1 MSLALQARIKGWIA
15 HGMAG
20 FDFEKV
26 RKVLQ
31 VPDNFN
37 VECMIAVGKQ
47 GEIETSVPERMQKSE
62 KPNER
67 KHIKDIVSEGKF
79 PKEKWK

>member
-1 MSLALQARIKGWIA
+1 MKNLVA

-20 FDFEKV
+20 FDYGKAKLILKIPE
-26 RKVLQ
+26 
-31 VPDNFN
+31 NYS

-47 GEIETSVPERMQKSE
+47 GEIESLHERMQSSE

-67 KHIKDIVSEGKF
+67 KSLQEISARGIFLDD
-79 PKEKWK
+79 WN